1 MVEMLILY
9 ASVPLDVNS
18 KNFIGV
24 TPLHVAAL
32 LNSNSC
38 AMLLKCNADVYSTTK
53 LGYTQLQ
60 YAAKD
65 GSYKACRQLCLL
77 EERYSMG
84 QVQYCVNKELNI
96 NWLNFYQQ
104 TALHLVIDA
113 RNGAIMLSEEKLPF
127 RRYEDNYTK
136 IVRFLLKMGADV
148 NIKDYAGDT
157 PLHMAVRHEM
167 DYIVNLLLH
176 YNADIYAKNNRDE
189 IALNLVK
196 TNSRPHVKNLIM
208 ANEFHSTGQ

>member
-1 MVEMLILY
+1 M
-9 ASVPLDVNS
+9 
-18 KNFIGV
+18 
-24 TPLHVAAL
+24 
-32 LNSNSC
+32 
-38 AMLLKCNADVYSTTK
+38 
-53 LGYTQLQ
+53 
-60 YAAKD
+60 
-65 GSYKACRQLCLL
+65 
-77 EERYSMG
+77 
-84 QVQYCVNKELNI
+84 
-96 NWLNFYQQ
+96 
-104 TALHLVIDA
+104 VIDA

-127 RRYEDNYTK
+127 GRYEDNYTK

-176 YNADIYAKNNRDE
+176 YNAEIYAKNNRDE

>member
-32 LNSNSC
+32 LNSSSC

-96 NWLNFYQQ
+96 NWLNF
-104 TALHLVIDA
+104 
-113 RNGAIMLSEEKLPF
+113 
-127 RRYEDNYTK
+127 
-136 IVRFLLKMGADV
+136 
-148 NIKDYAGDT
+148 
-157 PLHMAVRHEM
+157 
-167 DYIVNLLLH
+167 
-176 YNADIYAKNNRDE
+176 
-189 IALNLVK
+189 
-196 TNSRPHVKNLIM
+196 
-208 ANEFHSTGQ
+208 